1 MRVCNRCF
9 DQGSRK
15 AGRSIHIIDIGCY
28 CDFAIAFGDPTPG
41 RTAGSNVSSSQ
52 VTGVLKKSP
61 KGSEFIQTAG
71 SNVSSSQVTDGR
83 KPVGTGL
90 IIRYV
95 VALEGVAVDGPPEVL
110 EGYRW
115 WRLSRCDLWA
125 KACLAD
131 LTNENVVKTAAI
143 GGVPCRLK
151 TMGV

>member
-41 RTAGSNVSSSQ
+41 R
-52 VTGVLKKSP
+52 
-61 KGSEFIQTAG
+61 TAG